1 MLKNIIETMNKSQ
14 PVKLDSLPTATVSL
28 RKPGKITIGIV
39 EDDTRARKMFV
50 NWINS
55 APEFQVVC
63 DFGSA
68 ESALAGL
75 AAFAPEIVLMDIN
88 LPKMNGVECVRRLKP
103 LLPNTQLVI
112 LTVYEDDDHIYNALQ
127 AGATGYL
134 LKESSR
140 PQLIAALQEVHR
152 GGSPMASNIARKV
165 CQLFQQKTPKDTS
178 ATDELSTREREVL
191 VLLARGFLY
200 KEIAD
205 ELKIAVPT
213 VNSYIRRIYEKMHV
227 RSRSQ
232 AVAKYSGSTPPM

>member
-1 MLKNIIETMNKSQ
+1 MSKTQ
-14 PVKLDSLPTATVSL
+14 PTKQDSPSTATAPPL
-28 RKPGKITIGIV
+28 AAGKIAIGIV
-39 EDDTRARKMFV
+39 EDDTRARKMFI

-68 ESALAGL
+68 ESALARL
-75 AAFAPEIVLMDIN
+75 VSFAPEIVLMDIN
-88 LPKMNGVECVRRLKP
+88 LPNMNGVECVRRLKP
-103 LLPNTQLVI
+103 FVPKTQFVM

-165 CQLFQQKTPKDTS
+165 CQLFQLKTPKDTS

-213 VNSYIRRIYEKMHV
+213 VNSYIRRVYEKMHV

-232 AVAKYSGSTPPM
+232 AVAKYSGPTAP

>member
-1 MLKNIIETMNKSQ
+1 MPKSQ
-14 PVKLDSLPTATVSL
+14 PI
-28 RKPGKITIGIV
+28 KPDPIAKAAAGKPAKIAIGIV

-50 NWINS
+50 DWINR

-68 ESALAGL
+68 ESALAGM

-88 LPKMNGVECVRRLKP
+88 LPEMNGVECVRRLKP
-103 LLPNTQLVI
+103 LLPVTQLVM

-134 LKESSR
+134 LKEASR
-140 PQLIAALQEVHR
+140 PELIAALQEVHR

-165 CQLFQQKTPKDTS
+165 CQSFQQKAPKDTS
-178 ATDELSTREREVL
+178 VTDGLSTRENEVL

-200 KEIAD
+200 KEIA
-205 ELKIAVPT
+205 ESLQIAVPT
-213 VNSYIRRIYEKMHV
+213 VNSYIRRIYEKLHV
-227 RSRSQ
+227 QSRSQ
-232 AVAKYSGSTPPM
+232 AVARYSGENK

>member
-1 MLKNIIETMNKSQ
+1 MNK
-14 PVKLDSLPTATVSL
+14 PLPTPTDKTA
-28 RKPGKITIGIV
+28 PAGAAKIPIGIV
-39 EDDTRARKMFV
+39 EDDTCARKMFV
-50 NWINS
+50 DWINR

-68 ESALAGL
+68 EGALAGL

-88 LPKMNGVECVRRLKP
+88 LPELNGVECVRRLKP
-103 LLPNTQLVI
+103 LLPATQFVI

-134 LKESSR
+134 LKEASR
-140 PQLIAALQEVHR
+140 LELIAALQEVHR

-165 CQLFQQKTPKDTS
+165 CQSFQRKLPKDTS
-178 ATDELSTREREVL
+178 GTETLSTREQEVL
-191 VLLARGFLY
+191 DLLARGYLY

-205 ELKIAVPT
+205 SLKIAIPT
-213 VNSYIRRIYEKMHV
+213 VNSYIRRIYEKLHV

-232 AVAKYSGSTPPM
+232 AVAKYSSGQG

>member
-1 MLKNIIETMNKSQ
+1 MNKSQ
-14 PVKLDSLPTATVSL
+14 PIRPGSQPTATELPV
-28 RKPGKITIGIV
+28 KTGKIPIGIV

-50 NWINS
+50 DWINL
-55 APEFQVVC
+55 ATEFRVVC

-68 ESALAGL
+68 ESALAGM

-88 LPKMNGVECVRRLKP
+88 LPKMNGVECVCRLKP
-103 LLPNTQLVI
+103 LLPKTQFII

-134 LKESSR
+134 LKEASR
-140 PQLIAALQEVHR
+140 PELIAALQEVHR

-165 CQLFQQKTPKDTS
+165 CQSFQQKTPKDTS
-178 ATDELSTREREVL
+178 ATDDLSTREREVL
-191 VLLARGFLY
+191 VLLAQGLLY

-205 ELKIAVPT
+205 SLKIACPT
-213 VNSYIRRIYEKMHV
+213 VNSYIRRIYEKLHV

-232 AVAKYSGSTPPM
+232 AVAKFSGSTSSI